1 MTDYMNQ
8 YRRNLRALNKSS
20 RTKPRPGEIWWAE
33 MLDGIKD
40 RPVLVLGCDGSNV
53 TFRKC
58 TTKSGNCVQR
68 DLIEEP
74 FDAGLD
80 QMTYVD
86 PEMRTI
92 SRKGLVRKMGEL
104 SDTDLT
110 KFGLQTS

>member
-8 YRRNLRALNKSS
+8 YKRNLKAMNKSGKA
-20 RTKPRPGEIWWAE
+20 RPQPGEIWWAE

-40 RPVLVLGCDGSNV
+40 RPVLVLRCDGSNV
-53 TFRKC
+53 TIRKC
-58 TTKSGNCVQR
+58 TTKPGNGVQR
-68 DLIEEP
+68 NLIEEP
-74 FDAGLD
+74 FEAGLD

-92 SRKGLVRKMGEL
+92 SRKSLVRKMGEL
-104 SDTDLT
+104 SDTDLI

>member
-1 MTDYMNQ
+1 MHQ
-8 YRRNLRALNKSS
+8 YKRNIRAMNKSGKA
-20 RTKPRPGEIWWAE
+20 RPQPGEIWWAE

-40 RPVLVLGCDGSNV
+40 RPVLILRCDGTTV

-74 FDAGLD
+74 LEAGLD

-110 KFGLQTS
+110 KFGIQTS